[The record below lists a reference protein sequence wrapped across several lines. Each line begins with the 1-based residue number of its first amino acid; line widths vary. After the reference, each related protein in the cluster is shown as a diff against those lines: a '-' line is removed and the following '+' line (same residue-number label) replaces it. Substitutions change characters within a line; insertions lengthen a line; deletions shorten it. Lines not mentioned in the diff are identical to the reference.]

1 MEPSRWTISTGSVFE
16 EMAGYSRAV
25 VDGDWIFVS
34 GTAGYDFATRTIA
47 DDAAEQTRQAL
58 RTIADTLAKA
68 KATLADVVRVRVYVS
83 DRAHVG
89 PVSAV
94 LGETFKDPRPT
105 NTTIVC
111 GFATPEMMVE
121 LEVTALAR
129 GRATR

>member
-1 MEPSRWTISTGSVFE
+1 
-16 EMAGYSRAV
+16 MALAR
-25 VDGDWIFVS
+25 VS
-34 GTAGYDFATRTIA
+34 AM
-47 DDAAEQTRQAL
+47 
-58 RTIADTLAKA
+58 
-68 KATLADVVRVRVYVS
+68 VRSAWRVYVS